1 MKQTVLNLTLFLCV
15 GMGLVFLGCGAGAKK
30 GVESTTNVETLVI
43 SSTTNIS
50 PPSEEST
57 TDLEA
62 NDVYI
67 LEPYPDGTR
76 GMLYTIGIAES
87 QDLSIAR
94 SMAIQRARADMA
106 QKAQVVVVA
115 LSEDFQQQL
124 RADAKV
130 KIDAVFREVSRS
142 IAAATLIGTDV
153 VTTKATEKAG
163 LYSMQLMLGMPIK
176 GNIED
181 PIVEEIGQDE
191 ILVQEFQSWR
201 GPSGLAEKISNLRE

>member
-1 MKQTVLNLTLFLCV
+1 MKQTVLNLILSLHIGAV
-15 GMGLVFLGCGAGAKK
+15 LVFLGCGAGAKK
-30 GVESTTNVETLVI
+30 GAESTTNVETLVI

-62 NDVYI
+62 SDVYI

-130 KIDAVFREVSRS
+130 KIDAVFRQVSRS

-153 VTTKATEKAG
+153 VTTKATEKNG

>member
-1 MKQTVLNLTLFLCV
+1 MKRTVLNLMLFLCIGV
-15 GMGLVFLGCGAGAKK
+15 GLVFLGCGAGAKK
-30 GVESTTNVETLVI
+30 GAESTTNVETLVI

-50 PPSEEST
+50 TPSEEST
-57 TDLEA
+57 TDLGA
-62 NDVYI
+62 SDVYI

-76 GMLYTIGIAES
+76 GMLYTIGISES

-94 SMAIQRARADMA
+94 SMAIQRARAAMA
-106 QKAQVVVVA
+106 QKAQVLVVA

-130 KIDAVFREVSRS
+130 KIEAVFREVSRS

-153 VTTKATEKAG
+153 VTTKATKKDG

-191 ILVQEFQSWR
+191 VLVQEFQSWR

>member
-1 MKQTVLNLTLFLCV
+1 MKQTVLNLALLLCI

-30 GVESTTNVETLVI
+30 GGKSTTNVETLVI

-62 NDVYI
+62 SDVYI

-130 KIDAVFREVSRS
+130 KIDTVFREVSRS

-153 VTTKATEKAG
+153 VTTKATEKNG

>member
-1 MKQTVLNLTLFLCV
+1 MKQTVLNLTLSLYASAV
-15 GMGLVFLGCGAGAKK
+15 LVFVGCGAGAKK
-30 GVESTTNVETLVI
+30 GAESTTNVETLVI

-50 PPSEEST
+50 TPSEEST
-57 TDLEA
+57 ADLGPS
-62 NDVYI
+62 DVYI

-76 GMLYTIGIAES
+76 GMLYTIGISES

-94 SMAIQRARADMA
+94 SMAIQRARAAMA
-106 QKAQVVVVA
+106 QKAQVLVVA

-153 VTTKATEKAG
+153 VTTKATEKDG

-191 ILVQEFQSWR
+191 VLVQEFQSWR

>member
-1 MKQTVLNLTLFLCV
+1 MKQTVLNLTLFLCI
-15 GMGLVFLGCGAGAKK
+15 GMGLVLLGCGAGAKK
-30 GVESTTNVETLVI
+30 GTESTTNVETLVI

-57 TDLEA
+57 TDLGA
-62 NDVYI
+62 SDVYI

-76 GMLYTIGIAES
+76 GMLYTIGISES

-94 SMAIQRARADMA
+94 SMAIQRARAAMA
-106 QKAQVVVVA
+106 QKAQVLVVA

-153 VTTKATEKAG
+153 VTTKATEKDG

-191 ILVQEFQSWR
+191 VLVQEFQSWR

>member
-1 MKQTVLNLTLFLCV
+1 MLFLCIGV
-15 GMGLVFLGCGAGAKK
+15 GLVFLGCGAGAKK
-30 GVESTTNVETLVI
+30 GAESTTNVETLVI

-50 PPSEEST
+50 TPSEEST
-57 TDLEA
+57 TDLGA
-62 NDVYI
+62 SDVYI

-76 GMLYTIGIAES
+76 GMLYTIGISES

-94 SMAIQRARADMA
+94 SMAIQRARAAMA
-106 QKAQVVVVA
+106 QKAQVLVVA

-130 KIDAVFREVSRS
+130 KIEAVFREVSRS

-153 VTTKATEKAG
+153 VTTKATKKDG

-191 ILVQEFQSWR
+191 VLVQEFQSWR

>member
-1 MKQTVLNLTLFLCV
+1 MKQTVLNLTLFLCI

-30 GVESTTNVETLVI
+30 GAESTTNVETLVI

-62 NDVYI
+62 SDVYI

-76 GMLYTIGIAES
+76 GMLYTIGISES

-94 SMAIQRARADMA
+94 SMAIQRARAAMA
-106 QKAQVVVVA
+106 QKAQVLVVA

-153 VTTKATEKAG
+153 VTTKSTEKAG

-191 ILVQEFQSWR
+191 VLVQEFQSWR